1 MVDMDAAQLGARVRE
16 ARSRKDLAQG
26 ELAELVG
33 LDRTAINKIE
43 TGTRKVAALEL
54 SDIADALGLRMSSFF
69 EDPAPALVSHRS
81 SQGLDT
87 VDSEIDGHLE
97 RLASDVELVKKL
109 GTLDLSPPPGDWPLL
124 TSTTDAEAMAKKARS
139 AIGAD
144 SRSPLLDISRHLAK
158 IGLLVFARDFGVDTA
173 DAGTLLL
180 REGGLSLVNSANKVG
195 RRRLA
200 VAHELA
206 HYLAADDYT
215 VDWRVS
221 DNTSLTEARFD
232 YFARA
237 LLLPPD
243 GLRARW
249 GQLHEGEGTRSAAV
263 VTASEYRVDM
273 STLARR
279 LLDLEIVDASVAAE
293 IRSVRTTGAD
303 IVEFDLLH
311 IDELTGTGQP
321 RVYQQAVLKL
331 LRDEKISRERA
342 LDLLWDTF
350 SDSDLPQP
358 RVRDAGEI
366 WQYVS

>member
-1 MVDMDAAQLGARVRE
+1 MVDMDARQLGARVRE
-16 ARSRKDLAQG
+16 ARSRKDLSQG
-26 ELAELVG
+26 ELAERVG
-33 LDRTAINKIE
+33 LERTAINKIE
-43 TGTRKVAALEL
+43 TGMRKVAALEL
-54 SDIADALGLRMSSFF
+54 SDIADALGLHMSSFF

-87 VDSEIDGHLE
+87 VDSTIDAHLE
-97 RLASDVELVKKL
+97 RLANDAELVKKL
-109 GTLDLSPPPGDWPLL
+109 GALDLSQPQRNWPVL
-124 TSTTDAEAMAKKARS
+124 TSKADAEVMAKKARS

-144 SRSPLLDISRHLAK
+144 STSPLLDITRHLAK
-158 IGLLVFARDFGVDTA
+158 LGLLVFARDLGVDTA

-221 DNTSLTEARFD
+221 DNTTLTEARFD

-237 LLLPPD
+237 FLLPPN

-249 GQLHEGEGTRSAAV
+249 SQLHEGEDTRAAAV
-263 VTASEYRVDM
+263 IIASEYRVDM

-279 LLDLEIVDASVAAE
+279 LLDLAIIDTSVAAE
-293 IRSVRTTGAD
+293 IRSVRTTATD

-311 IDELTGTGQP
+311 IDELAGTAQP
-321 RVYQQAVLKL
+321 RVYQRAVLKL

-342 LDLLWDTF
+342 LDLLWETF
-350 SDSDLPQP
+350 SESDLPQP